1 MSGPSFGDAIPQTD
15 RIPEQLLRR
24 GVPVTQKT
32 ARRQRTMLLAISGI
46 VAILAHATFLL
57 LLPAAWQKN
66 QSSDYVEYYEPV
78 AKKLA
83 AHASLALGSEPA
95 LRYPPGIPILY
106 AATFWIS
113 DSLEISHGAGLRIF
127 QALFV
132 IASGV
137 LVGVVAMRFLSLRIA
152 LAASILWS
160 IYPFHLWLTK
170 QPDATD
176 VFSTL
181 LLLGVFLFLLWSTD
195 GCHAVLYGFLLGF
208 ILAII
213 ALIKPFGIALPAVFM
228 GLAWI
233 CTVPCRR
240 RQRSLFSACVL
251 VAYLL
256 LISPWEVW
264 AWRVSGHWIPL
275 CTNGPSA
282 LIDGLTFGTVRGLKQ
297 VAMPESVRALTED
310 AVAHAKQL
318 RSTTSIATFLV
329 VQIRQRPEAVI
340 KLFLLKAVR
349 SWYGN
354 ESHTLERRVAV
365 IQLFY
370 LPLVIFGM
378 RIVSRGGRQHKN
390 FLLVAMGITLYFW
403 TMTAITALPI
413 LRYMVP
419 TVSLLM
425 VFAAAALE
433 HVATQHL
440 GPLNQGE
447 DHGNVR
453 SPLLWA

>member
-1 MSGPSFGDAIPQTD
+1 
-15 RIPEQLLRR
+15 
-24 GVPVTQKT
+24 
-32 ARRQRTMLLAISGI
+32 MLLAISGI

-78 AKKLA
+78 AQKLA
-83 AHASLALGSEPA
+83 AGAGLVLGSKPA
-95 LRYPPGIPILY
+95 LRYPPGIPMLY

-113 DSLEISHGAGLRIF
+113 DSLDISHGAGLRIF
-127 QALFV
+127 QSLFV

-160 IYPFHLWLTK
+160 TYPFHLWLTK
-170 QPDATD
+170 QPDASAI
-176 VFSTL
+176 FSTL

-228 GLAWI
+228 GLAWM
-233 CTVPCRR
+233 CTAPCRPR
-240 RQRSLFSACVL
+240 HRGRFSFCVL

-275 CTNGPSA
+275 CTNGPNR
-282 LIDGLTFGTVRGLKQ
+282 T
-297 VAMPESVRALTED
+297 
-310 AVAHAKQL
+310 
-318 RSTTSIATFLV
+318 TTSIANFMV
-329 VQIRQRPEAVI
+329 VQIRERPESVI

-349 SWYGN
+349 SWYSN
-354 ESHTLERRVAV
+354 ESHTLEKWVAV

-370 LPLVIFGM
+370 LPFVIFGM
-378 RIVSRGGRQHKN
+378 RIVWRGGRQHKN

-403 TMTAITALPI
+403 MMTVITALPI

-433 HVATQHL
+433 HVAMQHF
-440 GPLNQGE
+440 GPF
-447 DHGNVR
+447 R
-453 SPLLWA
+453 TKLLASYIDSSLAPTRQSVSTSI

>member
-1 MSGPSFGDAIPQTD
+1 
-15 RIPEQLLRR
+15 
-24 GVPVTQKT
+24 
-32 ARRQRTMLLAISGI
+32 
-46 VAILAHATFLL
+46 
-57 LLPAAWQKN
+57 
-66 QSSDYVEYYEPV
+66 
-78 AKKLA
+78 
-83 AHASLALGSEPA
+83 
-95 LRYPPGIPILY
+95 
-106 AATFWIS
+106 
-113 DSLEISHGAGLRIF
+113 
-127 QALFV
+127 
-132 IASGV
+132 V

-160 IYPFHLWLTK
+160 TYPFHLWLTK
-170 QPDATD
+170 QPDASAI
-176 VFSTL
+176 FSTL

-228 GLAWI
+228 GLAWM
-233 CTVPCRR
+233 CTAPCRPR
-240 RQRSLFSACVL
+240 HRGRFSFCVL

-275 CTNGPSA
+275 CTNGPNA

-297 VAMPESVRALTED
+297 VPMPESVRTLTED

-318 RSTTSIATFLV
+318 RTTTSIANFMV
-329 VQIRQRPEAVI
+329 VQIRERPESVI

-349 SWYGN
+349 SWYSN
-354 ESHTLERRVAV
+354 ESRTLEKWVAV

-370 LPLVIFGM
+370 LPFVIFGM
-378 RIVSRGGRQHKN
+378 RIVWRGGRQHKN

-403 TMTAITALPI
+403 MMTVITALPI

-433 HVATQHL
+433 HVAMQHF
-440 GPLNQGE
+440 GPF
-447 DHGNVR
+447 R
-453 SPLLWA
+453 TKLLASYIDSSLAPTRQSVSTSI